1 MSIKLIQTI
10 LVCSDLKLTLVE
22 KNLSKGVLV
31 YHNFSQS
38 CSQITNVVLQDDCKI
53 KCNLKI
59 LLFYKST
66 IFIKLWD
73 VLKNRIQNVNIFT
86 LLEMKMRK
94 KKKRRPKKEGREE
107 EARKV
112 ILYFPH
118 F

>member
-1 MSIKLIQTI
+1 M
-10 LVCSDLKLTLVE
+10 
-22 KNLSKGVLV
+22 
-31 YHNFSQS
+31 
-38 CSQITNVVLQDDCKI
+38 
-53 KCNLKI
+53 

-94 KKKRRPKKEGREE
+94 KRKGDRRRKG
-107 EARKV
+107 ARKKPERLFFTFHIFCVCVV
-112 ILYFPH
+112 ILFIFLYYYF